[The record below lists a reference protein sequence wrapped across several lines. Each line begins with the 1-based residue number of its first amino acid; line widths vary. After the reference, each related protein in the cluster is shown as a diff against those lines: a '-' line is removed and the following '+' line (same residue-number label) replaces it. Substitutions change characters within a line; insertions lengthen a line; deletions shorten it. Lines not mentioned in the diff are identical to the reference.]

1 MEDLLGE
8 IGGDKTP
15 SKPTNCRII
24 AIQAAF
30 QEIQLKIHKAGVI
43 TASRKIQIMV
53 SHPVFRFRPSRYLC
67 NSSLQF
73 P

>member
-1 MEDLLGE
+1 
-8 IGGDKTP
+8 
-15 SKPTNCRII
+15 
-24 AIQAAF
+24 
-30 QEIQLKIHKAGVI
+30 LKIHEAGVI

>member
-43 TASRKIQIMV
+43 TASRKIQIV
-53 SHPVFRFRPSRYLC
+53 VGHPVIWFRLSRYLC
-67 NSSLQF
+67 NSSFQF